1 MSIMCPTQGT
11 QTTAPEEQ
19 MVPEARPPPASGPQD
34 KGQVSGGTL
43 PCVDP
48 DQTIIRKAVSVTHRP
63 DPGNELGTEQSSQEW
78 GA

>member
-1 MSIMCPTQGT
+1 MTVQKMSIMSPTQGT

-19 MVPEARPPPASGPQD
+19 MVPEVRPPLASRPQD

-43 PCVDP
+43 PCVAS

-63 DPGNELGTEQSSQEW
+63 DPGNELGTE
-78 GA
+78 